1 MEFREESSRTGP
13 SLVSNVLVD
22 DLNLFPSFPLP
33 NEEGLLIVDL
43 VTGSERI
50 SSLSA
55 IGLFSIEVPLSS
67 RLLRLCRG

>member
-13 SLVSNVLVD
+13 SLVSNAPVD
-22 DLNLFPSFPLP
+22 DLNLSPSFPLL

-55 IGLFSIEVPLSS
+55 TGLFSIEVPLSS